1 LAKIVPRGGYQLI
14 AVIKLD
20 GGEDGQE
27 NETDEHKDSPLKFGL
42 GILFIS
48 LDTVFL

>member
-1 LAKIVPRGGYQLI
+1 MAKIVPRGGYQLI

-20 GGEDGQE
+20 GGKDGQE
-27 NETDEHKDSPLKFGL
+27 NETNEHKNSPLKFGL
-42 GILFIS
+42 GILIIR